1 MKKDDG
7 ETVNKKRD
15 DPIRSV
21 VGVASL
27 SLVKKKKE
35 STDTNRDV
43 VSSFLRRDEMLR
55 KNRLSIDSVLKMAIR
70 WFLFSGGGGIRERS
84 GVARDEI
91 YEDVL

>member
-70 WFLFSGGGGIRERS
+70 WFLFNGGGGIR
-84 GVARDEI
+84 
-91 YEDVL
+91 

>member
-7 ETVNKKRD
+7 ETVNKKRSYSIRRRRSK
-15 DPIRSV
+15 PISRK
-21 VGVASL
+21 
-27 SLVKKKKE
+27 KKKKE